1 MNEPTPNQV
10 FICYAREDMA
20 TAKRLYQDLQRAGIT
35 PWMDT
40 ENLQPGQQWKE
51 MIGYELRRSAYGAMP
66 PCR

>member
-40 ENLQPGQQWKE
+40 EVSTTCVGFVLDNEPGYL
-51 MIGYELRRSAYGAMP
+51 MIWVIW
-66 PCR
+66 